1 MPQETVNSAQSV
13 HGTELERIYAQIELA
28 RRRSKNV
35 KDGFKWFVNN
45 VFSASFPRFI
55 TGQFIDDTC
64 DHMQQH
70 DWTMDVTARD
80 HFKSTR
86 LYAEIMYDIFT
97 AEQNVEMVYFS
108 YSMDMSRY
116 HLKKI
121 KQMIMDNP
129 FFKIVT
135 DNKRLSEGV
144 LDYTN
149 SQGANLTCTPSG
161 LLIFKR
167 GIHADRVYIDDPLK
181 DPENKLAPT
190 VIHKIND
197 VMKLQIYAMVKKD
210 GKCRVVGT
218 PQTYS
223 DFFFD
228 EGLRERFDVVI
239 LDAMK
244 DEANRIALFPEWKSF
259 DELEAIRRTIGE
271 KSFNQEYRA
280 KPSYSEDS
288 YITRNE
294 LMTCINPSLINQ
306 ASYSG
311 SHDVVAGYDIGK
323 HTHPAHFSVFEMW
336 EDKDGT
342 HYKQLLSKWLDGW
355 DYKKQ
360 LEYLTHAI
368 ELYKIDI
375 LRYDDTRGEFEGFKE
390 QGLIPRE
397 MKPVH
402 FSMKS
407 KNAMAVSMQTAVLSG
422 NLELINDTRQTDQ
435 ILAVTSDLQAFES
448 VEGHGDSFWSN
459 ALALWQEK
467 QREYQ
472 IRVL

>member
-1 MPQETVNSAQSV
+1 MPPKMTSRQAK
-13 HGTELERIYAQIELA
+13 AKIELV
-28 RRRSKNV
+28 RRRCK
-35 KDGFKWFVNN
+35 KPGGFKFFINH
-45 VFSASFPRFI
+45 VFKASFEHFI
-55 TGQFIDDTC
+55 TGDYISFVADRLEEN
-64 DHMQQH
+64 

-97 AEQNVEMVYFS
+97 TEKDIEGHYFS
-108 YSMDMSRY
+108 YQAGMSSY
-116 HLKKI
+116 HLAKVKR
-121 KQMIMDNP
+121 MIEINP
-129 FFKIVT
+129 FFIFCI
-135 DNKRLSEGV
+135 
-144 LDYTN
+144 
-149 SQGANLTCTPSG
+149 NLNTQSASTVDFHNGRARVWFVPEG
-161 LLIFKR
+161 LLSFKR
-167 GIHADRVYIDDPLK
+167 GIHAERIYIDDPLK

-190 VIHKIND
+190 VIHKINN
-197 VMKLQIYAMVKKD
+197 VIKLEIYAMVKKN

-228 EGLRERFDVVI
+228 EGLREKFDVVI

-259 DELEAIRRTIGE
+259 DELESIRKTIGE

-288 YITRNE
+288 YISRKE
-294 LMTCINPSLINQ
+294 LMTCIIPSLINQ

-368 ELYKIDI
+368 ELYKIDV

-467 QREYQ
+467 QKEYQ

>member
-1 MPQETVNSAQSV
+1 MSTVDFHN
-13 HGTELERIYAQIELA
+13 GRA
-28 RRRSKNV
+28 RV
-35 KDGFKWFVNN
+35 WFV
-45 VFSASFPRFI
+45 P
-55 TGQFIDDTC
+55 
-64 DHMQQH
+64 
-70 DWTMDVTARD
+70 
-80 HFKSTR
+80 
-86 LYAEIMYDIFT
+86 E
-97 AEQNVEMVYFS
+97 
-108 YSMDMSRY
+108 
-116 HLKKI
+116 
-121 KQMIMDNP
+121 
-129 FFKIVT
+129 
-135 DNKRLSEGV
+135 
-144 LDYTN
+144 
-149 SQGANLTCTPSG
+149 G
-161 LLIFKR
+161 LLSFKR
-167 GIHADRVYIDDPLK
+167 GIHAERIYIDDPLK

-190 VIHKIND
+190 VIHKINN
-197 VMKLQIYAMVKKD
+197 VIKLEIYAMVKKD

-288 YITRNE
+288 YISRKE
-294 LMTCINPSLINQ
+294 LITCINPSLINQ

-323 HTHPAHFSVFEMW
+323 HTHPAHFSVFETW

-368 ELYKIDI
+368 ELYKIDV

-390 QGLIPRE
+390 QGLVPRE

-407 KNAMAVSMQTAVLSG
+407 KNSMAASMQSIVLSG

-448 VEGHGDSFWSN
+448 VDGHGDSFWSN

-467 QREYQ
+467 QKQYQ

>member
-1 MPQETVNSAQSV
+1 MPPKMTSRQAK
-13 HGTELERIYAQIELA
+13 AKIELV
-28 RRRSKNV
+28 RRRCKQPG
-35 KDGFKWFVNN
+35 GFKFFINH
-45 VFSASFPRFI
+45 VFKASFEHFI
-55 TGQFIDDTC
+55 TGDYISFVADRLEEN
-64 DHMQQH
+64 

-97 AEQNVEMVYFS
+97 AERDIEGHYFS
-108 YSMDMSRY
+108 YQAGMSSY
-116 HLKKI
+116 HLAKVKR
-121 KQMIMDNP
+121 MIEINP
-129 FFKIVT
+129 FFIFC
-135 DNKRLSEGV
+135 
-144 LDYTN
+144 TN
-149 SQGANLTCTPSG
+149 LNTQSASTVDFHNGKARVWFVPEG
-161 LLIFKR
+161 LLSFKR
-167 GIHADRVYIDDPLK
+167 GIHAERIYIDDPLK

-190 VIHKIND
+190 VIHKINN
-197 VMKLQIYAMVKKD
+197 VIKLEIYAMVKKD

-259 DELEAIRRTIGE
+259 DELEAIRKTIGE

-288 YITRNE
+288 YISRKE

-323 HTHPAHFSVFEMW
+323 HTHPAHFAVFETW

-355 DYKKQ
+355 DYKRQ

-368 ELYKIDI
+368 ELYKIDV

-467 QREYQ
+467 QKEYQ

>member
-1 MPQETVNSAQSV
+1 MVPMTQKQAK
-13 HGTELERIYAQIELA
+13 AKIELV
-28 RRRSKNV
+28 RRRCK
-35 KDGFKWFVNN
+35 KPGGFKFFINH
-45 VFSASFPRFI
+45 VFKASFEHFI
-55 TGQFIDDTC
+55 TGEYIDFVADRLEE
-64 DHMQQH
+64 H

-97 AEQNVEMVYFS
+97 AEKDIEGHYFS
-108 YSMDMSRY
+108 YQAGMSSY
-116 HLKKI
+116 HLSKVKR
-121 KQMIMDNP
+121 MIEINP
-129 FFKIVT
+129 FFT
-135 DNKRLSEGV
+135 FC
-144 LDYTN
+144 TN
-149 SQGANLTCTPSG
+149 LNTQSMSTVDFHNGRARVWFVPEG
-161 LLIFKR
+161 LLSFKR
-167 GIHADRVYIDDPLK
+167 GIHAERIYIDDPLK

-190 VIHKIND
+190 VIHKINN
-197 VMKLQIYAMVKKD
+197 VIKLEIYAMVKKD

-288 YITRNE
+288 YISRKE
-294 LMTCINPSLINQ
+294 LMTCVNPDLINQ

-323 HTHPAHFSVFEMW
+323 HTHPAHFSVFETW

-368 ELYKIDI
+368 ELYKIDV

-390 QGLIPRE
+390 QGLVPRE

-407 KNAMAVSMQTAVLSG
+407 KNSMAASMQAIVLSG

-448 VEGHGDSFWSN
+448 VDGHGDSFWSN

-467 QREYQ
+467 QKQYQ

>member
-1 MPQETVNSAQSV
+1 MPPKMTSRQAK
-13 HGTELERIYAQIELA
+13 AKIELV
-28 RRRSKNV
+28 RRRCK
-35 KDGFKWFVNN
+35 KKGGFKFFINH
-45 VFSASFPRFI
+45 VFKASFEHFI
-55 TGQFIDDTC
+55 IGDYISFVADRLEEN
-64 DHMQQH
+64 

-97 AEQNVEMVYFS
+97 AEKDIEGHYFS
-108 YSMDMSRY
+108 YQAGMSSY
-116 HLKKI
+116 HLAKVKR
-121 KQMIMDNP
+121 MIEINP
-129 FFKIVT
+129 FFIFC
-135 DNKRLSEGV
+135 
-144 LDYTN
+144 TN
-149 SQGANLTCTPSG
+149 LNTQSASTVDFHNGKARVWFVPEG
-161 LLIFKR
+161 LLSFKR
-167 GIHADRVYIDDPLK
+167 GIHAERIYIDDPLK

-190 VIHKIND
+190 VIHKINN
-197 VMKLQIYAMVKKD
+197 VIKLEIYAMVKKN

-259 DELEAIRRTIGE
+259 DELEAIRKTIGE

-288 YITRNE
+288 YISRKE
-294 LMTCINPSLINQ
+294 LMTCIIPSLINQ

-323 HTHPAHFSVFEMW
+323 HTHPAHFSIFEMW

-368 ELYKIDI
+368 ELYKIDV

-467 QREYQ
+467 QKEYQ